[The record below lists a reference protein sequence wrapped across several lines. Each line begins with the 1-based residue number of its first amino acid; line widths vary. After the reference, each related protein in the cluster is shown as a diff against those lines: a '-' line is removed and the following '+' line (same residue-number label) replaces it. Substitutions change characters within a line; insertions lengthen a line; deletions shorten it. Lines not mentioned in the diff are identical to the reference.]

1 MRVTVFVAIVLACA
15 FPAQLLAIDAV
26 PERLPA
32 QILVENL
39 QGKLGAAGDENMR
52 DITPIGFQL
61 IQAFEPWSSK
71 PVNDASD
78 YCTVGFG
85 HILSLQ
91 PCEFIDTGKYGAG
104 ISLSEASELLRL
116 DARYARSEVE
126 RVTEHYLN
134 DDQFSAVTAFV
145 FSVGSESFESSAMLS
160 MINSGDIAG
169 ASAEFTNW
177 IRLGGRVVPSLV
189 ARRSCEQ
196 KLYVSALKLGDD
208 GKISPDKC

>member
-1 MRVTVFVAIVLACA
+1 MRVRALITIVLGYI
-15 FPAQLLAIDAV
+15 FPGQVLAIDAV

-39 QGKLGAAGDENMR
+39 RGKLGAAGDENVR
-52 DITPIGFQL
+52 DITPVGFQL

-71 PVNDASD
+71 PVNDASN

-85 HILSLQ
+85 HILALQ

-104 ISLSEASELLRL
+104 ISLDEASELLRL

-160 MINSGDIAG
+160 MINAGNITG

-177 IRLGGRVVPSLV
+177 IKMGGRVVPSLV

-208 GKISPDKC
+208 GKLSPDKC